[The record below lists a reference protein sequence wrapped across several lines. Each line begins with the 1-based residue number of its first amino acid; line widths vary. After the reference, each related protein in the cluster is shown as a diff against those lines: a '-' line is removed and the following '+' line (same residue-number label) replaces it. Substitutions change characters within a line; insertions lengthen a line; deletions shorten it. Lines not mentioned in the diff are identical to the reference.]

1 VRIARVPLIGNSGL
15 DAYPLSLGGNTFGW
29 TTDEE
34 RSFAVLDAY
43 TAAGGNFID
52 SADSYSAWVPGHS
65 GGESET
71 IIGAWVKAR
80 GNRDR
85 VIIATK
91 VSQHPQ
97 FRGLKAG
104 NIAAACEA
112 SLRRLQ
118 VDHIDL
124 YYAHY
129 DDASTPLEE
138 TVAAFGELQRAGK
151 VRYVGVSNYT
161 GARLRQWIAAAQA
174 GGWPLPAALQP
185 HYNLVARQ
193 PYEAELAPV
202 VAEYGLGVAPYYAL
216 AAGFLTGKYRTPEDL
231 QGPARGQAAGRY
243 FSPAGLAVVSAMD
256 QVAAAHGVHLASVAI
271 AWLLAKPGIVAPIA
285 SATSPGQLTDLIAGA
300 NLKLTPDE
308 VTALDDASA
317 KAAGR

>member
-1 VRIARVPLIGNSGL
+1 MPLIGNSDL

-43 TAAGGNFID
+43 AAVGGNFID
-52 SADSYSAWVPGHS
+52 SADSYSAWAPGHS

-80 GNRDR
+80 GNRDQ
-85 VIIATK
+85 VIVATK

-97 FRGLKAG
+97 FRGLKAA

-112 SLRRLQ
+112 SLERLQ
-118 VDHIDL
+118 ADHIDL

-138 TVAAFGELQRAGK
+138 TVGAFGELQRAGK
-151 VRYVGVSNYT
+151 IRYVGVSNYT
-161 GARLRQWIAAAQA
+161 GARLREWIAVAQA
-174 GGWPLPAALQP
+174 GGWPLPVALQP
-185 HYNLVARQ
+185 QYNLVARQ

-202 VAEYGLGVAPYYAL
+202 VADYGLGVAPYFAL

-231 QGPARGQAAGRY
+231 QGPARGQMAGRY

-256 QVAAAHGVHLASVAI
+256 QVAAAHGVQLASVAI

-285 SATSPGQLTDLIAGA
+285 SATSPAQLTDLITGA
-300 NLKLTPDE
+300 TLKLTADE

-317 KAAGR
+317 PVAG

>member
-1 VRIARVPLIGNSGL
+1 MPLIGKSGL

-34 RSFAVLDAY
+34 QSFAVLDAY
-43 TAAGGNFID
+43 AAAGGNFID
-52 SADSYSAWVPGHS
+52 TADAYSAWVPGHS

-80 GNRDR
+80 ANRDQ

-91 VSQHPQ
+91 VSAHPQ
-97 FRGLKAG
+97 FRGLKAA
-104 NIAAACEA
+104 NIAAAADA
-112 SLRRLQ
+112 SLKRLGT
-118 VDHIDL
+118 DHIDL

-151 VRYVGVSNYT
+151 ARHVGVSNYT
-161 GARLRQWIAAAQA
+161 GARLREWIAAAQA
-174 GGWPLPAALQP
+174 GGWTLPVALQP

-202 VAEYGLGVAPYYAL
+202 VAEYGLGIAPYYAL

-231 QGPARGQAAGRY
+231 QGPARGQTVGRY
-243 FSPAGLAVVSAMD
+243 FSPAGLGVLSAMD
-256 QVAAAHGVHLASVAI
+256 EVAAAHGVQLASIAI
-271 AWLLAKPGIVAPIA
+271 AWLLAKPGVVAPIA
-285 SATSPGQLTDLIAGA
+285 SATSPAQLADLITGA
-300 NLKLTPDE
+300 TLKLTADE

-317 KAAGR
+317 PAAG

>member
-1 VRIARVPLIGNSGL
+1 MPLIGKSGL

-29 TTDEE
+29 TTDA
-34 RSFAVLDAY
+34 RQSFAVLDAY
-43 TAAGGNFID
+43 AAAGGNFID
-52 SADSYSAWVPGHS
+52 TADSYSAWVPGHS

-80 GNRDR
+80 GHRDQ
-85 VIIATK
+85 VILATK

-97 FRGLKAG
+97 FRGLKAA
-104 NIAAACEA
+104 NVAAAADA
-112 SLRRLQ
+112 SLQRLGT
-118 VDHIDL
+118 DHIDL

-161 GARLRQWIAAAQA
+161 GARLRAWIAAARD
-174 GGWPLPAALQP
+174 GGWPEPVALQP

-216 AAGFLTGKYRTPEDL
+216 AAGFLTGKYRTPQDL
-231 QGPARGQAAGRY
+231 RGPARGQAAGRY
-243 FSPAGLAVVSAMD
+243 FTSAGLGVVSAMD
-256 QVAAAHGVHLASVAI
+256 EVAAAHGVPLASIAI
-271 AWLLAKPGIVAPIA
+271 AWLLARPGIVAPIA
-285 SATSPGQLTDLIAGA
+285 SATSAGQLAGLITGA
-300 NLKLTPDE
+300 TLKLAADE
-308 VTALDDASA
+308 VSALDDASA
-317 KAAGR
+317 RVQG

>member
-1 VRIARVPLIGNSGL
+1 VPLIGNSDL

-29 TTDEE
+29 TTEE
-34 RSFAVLDAY
+34 EQSFAVLDAY
-43 TAAGGNFID
+43 AAVGGNFVD
-52 SADSYSAWVPGHS
+52 TADAYSAWVPGHS

-80 GNRDR
+80 GNRDQ
-85 VIIATK
+85 VIVATK

-97 FRGLKAG
+97 FRGLKAA

-112 SLRRLQ
+112 SLDRLQ
-118 VDHIDL
+118 VEHIDL

-138 TVAAFGELQRAGK
+138 TVGAFGELQRAGK

-161 GARLRQWIAAAQA
+161 SARLREWIAAAQA
-174 GGWPLPAALQP
+174 GGWPLPVALQP

-202 VAEYGLGVAPYYAL
+202 VAEYGLGVAPYSAL
-216 AAGFLTGKYRTPEDL
+216 AAGFLTGKYRTPQDL
-231 QGPARGQAAGRY
+231 QGPARGQMAGRY
-243 FSPAGLAVVSAMD
+243 FSPAGLAVVSALD
-256 QVAAAHGVHLASVAI
+256 QVAAAHGVQLASIAI

-285 SATSPGQLTDLIAGA
+285 SATSPAQLADLIAGA
-300 NLKLTPDE
+300 TVKLTADE
-308 VTALDDASA
+308 VTALDDASTPV
-317 KAAGR
+317 AG

>member
-1 VRIARVPLIGNSGL
+1 MPLIGNSDL

-43 TAAGGNFID
+43 AAVGGNFID
-52 SADSYSAWVPGHS
+52 SADSYSAWAPGHS

-80 GNRDR
+80 GNRDQ
-85 VIIATK
+85 VIVATK

-97 FRGLKAG
+97 FRGLKAA

-112 SLRRLQ
+112 SLERLQ
-118 VDHIDL
+118 ADHIDL

-138 TVAAFGELQRAGK
+138 TVGAFGELQRAGK
-151 VRYVGVSNYT
+151 IRYVGVSNYT
-161 GARLRQWIAAAQA
+161 GPRLREWIAAAQA
-174 GGWPLPAALQP
+174 GGWPLPVALQP

-202 VAEYGLGVAPYYAL
+202 VAEYGLGVAPYSAL
-216 AAGFLTGKYRTPEDL
+216 AAGFLTGKYRTPQDL
-231 QGPARGQAAGRY
+231 QGPARGQMAGRY
-243 FSPAGLAVVSAMD
+243 FSPAGLAVVSALD
-256 QVAAAHGVHLASVAI
+256 QVAAAHGVQLASIAI

-285 SATSPGQLTDLIAGA
+285 SATSPAQLADLIAGA
-300 NLKLTPDE
+300 TVKLTADE
-308 VTALDDASA
+308 VTALDDASTPV
-317 KAAGR
+317 AG